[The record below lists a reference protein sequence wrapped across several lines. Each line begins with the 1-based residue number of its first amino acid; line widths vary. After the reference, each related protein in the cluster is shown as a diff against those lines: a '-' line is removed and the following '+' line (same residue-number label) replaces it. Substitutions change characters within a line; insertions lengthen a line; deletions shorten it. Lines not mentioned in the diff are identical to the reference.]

1 MKIIGITGSSGAGKT
16 TLSKILNERE
26 DVKIIDADKVVK
38 EMSVPG
44 TEYLN
49 SIKETFGQE
58 VFFEDGNLNRKKL
71 AEKIYNDNT
80 SRENLNKLTFN
91 YVVKEIISR
100 IKNINDEKIKFT
112 IIDAPLLFESNLD
125 KCCDYVIALIAD
137 FDLKVR
143 RICKRDNID
152 EETAKS
158 RLNIQNEDSFY
169 IEKSDFVI
177 HNGENSDL
185 KVEIEKIFKEIL
197 DKKGRK

>member
-1 MKIIGITGSSGAGKT
+1 MKVIGITGSSGSGKT
-16 TLSKILNERE
+16 TLSKILNERD
-26 DVKIIDADKVVK
+26 DVKVIDADKVVR
-38 EMSVPG
+38 ELSVPG

-49 SIKETFGQE
+49 AIKETFGQD
-58 VFFEDGNLNRKKL
+58 VFLDDGNLNRKKL
-71 AEKIYNDNT
+71 AKKIYNDNVA
-80 SRENLNKLTFN
+80 RENLNKLTFN

-100 IKNINDEKIKFT
+100 IISISSEEVKFA

-125 KCCDYVIALIAD
+125 RCCDYVIALIAD

-158 RLNIQNEDSFY
+158 RLNIQNKDSFY

-177 HNGENSDL
+177 HNSENSDL
-185 KVEIEKIFKEIL
+185 KAEIEKIFEKIL
-197 DKKGRK
+197 KDK

>member
-1 MKIIGITGSSGAGKT
+1 MKVIGITGSSGSGKT
-16 TLSKILNERE
+16 TLSKILNERD
-26 DVKIIDADKVVK
+26 DVKVIDADKVVR
-38 EMSVPG
+38 ELSVPG

-49 SIKETFGQE
+49 AIKETFGQD
-58 VFFEDGNLNRKKL
+58 VFLDDGNLNRKKL
-71 AEKIYNDNT
+71 AKKIYNDNIA
-80 SRENLNKLTFN
+80 RENLNKLTFN

-100 IKNINDEKIKFT
+100 IISISSEEVKFA

-125 KCCDYVIALIAD
+125 RCCDYVIALIAD

-158 RLNIQNEDSFY
+158 RLNIQNKDSFY

-177 HNGENSDL
+177 HNSENSDL
-185 KVEIEKIFKEIL
+185 KAEIEKIFEKIL
-197 DKKGRK
+197 KDK